1 MRILIV
7 CDFLFKY
14 GAEQARSLAHAG
26 QDVAMLVRA
35 HALEF
40 GGSMDERRRVLE
52 DLRVDGVRQ
61 YVIPGRI
68 RSPSAAPA
76 MVTVRRRLRTWQPH
90 IVHVHENHD
99 PRLLAI
105 TRGFRTV
112 FTVHDPVEHLGAR
125 AFTRRD
131 AWVAN
136 QWLRRA
142 QRIVVHAEPLADELG
157 AIVGPARIA
166 VIPHGTWPLDQPLS
180 VPAAPTVLL
189 FGRLE
194 QYKGVDVLV
203 AAMHAVWRERP
214 DVRLVVAG
222 EGPAAEVVPQDPR
235 VTLIARYIRESEVQP
250 LLSEA
255 SLVALPYT
263 QASQSGVGALAIA
276 AGVPVVVTDVG
287 ALRDLTYDPTFVARA
302 ADPPALAAAILRNL
316 DHDAGVRAAVI
327 EHARARFSWE
337 HTAELSLELY
347 RDVLRAS

>member
-14 GAEQARSLAHAG
+14 GAQQARSLAHAG
-26 QDVAMLVRA
+26 QDVSMLVRA

-40 GGSMDERRRVLE
+40 GGSTDERRRVL
-52 DLRVDGVRQ
+52 DGLRVDGVRQ

-68 RSPSAAPA
+68 RSPSAAPTL
-76 MVTVRRRLRTWQPH
+76 VKVRRRLRMWQPH

-99 PRLLAI
+99 PRLLAV
-105 TRGFRTV
+105 THGFRTV

-125 AFTRRD
+125 AFTRLD
-131 AWVAN
+131 AWVTN

-142 QRIVVHAEPLADELG
+142 QRIVVHSDTLAAELA
-157 AIVGPARIA
+157 ATAGPARIA
-166 VIPHGTWPLDQPLS
+166 VIPHGTWPRDQPLS
-180 VPAAPTVLL
+180 VPTTPAVLL

-194 QYKGVDVLV
+194 SYKGVDVLV
-203 AAMHAVWRERP
+203 PAMHVVWRERP
-214 DVRLVVAG
+214 DVRLIVAG
-222 EGPAAEVVPQDPR
+222 EGPAAELVPEHPR
-235 VTLIARYIRESEVQP
+235 VKLIARYIPEAEVQP

-255 SLVALPYT
+255 TLVALPYT

-287 ALRDLTYDPTFVARA
+287 ALPELAYEPGFVARA
-302 ADPPALAAAILRNL
+302 GDPSALAAAILRNL
-316 DHDAGVRAAVI
+316 DHNADVRRAVI
-327 EHARARFSWE
+327 EHARTRFSWD
-337 HTAELSLELY
+337 HAAELSLELY

>member
-14 GAEQARSLAHAG
+14 GAQQARSLARAG
-26 QDVAMLVRA
+26 QEVAMLVRA

-40 GGSMDERRRVLE
+40 GGSMDERRRALD
-52 DLRVDGVRQ
+52 DLRDDGVRQ
-61 YVIPGRI
+61 FVIPGRI

-76 MVTVRRRLRTWQPH
+76 MLKVRRQLLTWQPH

-99 PRLLAI
+99 PRLLAV

-131 AWVAN
+131 TWVTK
-136 QWLRRA
+136 QWVRRA
-142 QRIVVHAEPLADELG
+142 ERIVVHAESLADEL
-157 AIVGPARIA
+157 AATVGPARIA
-166 VIPHGTWPLDQPLS
+166 VIPHGTWPLGQPLR
-180 VPAAPTVLL
+180 VPTTPTVLL

-194 QYKGVDVLV
+194 RYKGVDVLV
-203 AAMHAVWRERP
+203 TAMQSVWRERP
-214 DVRLVVAG
+214 DVRLIVAG
-222 EGPAAEVVPQDPR
+222 EGPAAEQVPEDPR
-235 VTLIARYIRESEVQP
+235 VTLIARYIPESEVQP

-287 ALRDLTYDPTFVARA
+287 ALRELAYDPGFVANA
-302 ADPPALAAAILRNL
+302 GDPPALAAAILRNL

-327 EHARARFSWE
+327 EHARARFSWD

-347 RDVLRAS
+347 REVLCGS

>member
-1 MRILIV
+1 
-7 CDFLFKY
+7 
-14 GAEQARSLAHAG
+14 
-26 QDVAMLVRA
+26 
-35 HALEF
+35 
-40 GGSMDERRRVLE
+40 MDERRRVLE
-52 DLRVDGVRQ
+52 DLHDDGVRQ
-61 YVIPGRI
+61 FLLPGRI

-76 MVTVRRRLRTWQPH
+76 MLKVRRELLTWQPH

-99 PRLLAI
+99 PRLLAV
-105 TRGFRTV
+105 TSGFRTV

-125 AFTRRD
+125 AFTRLD
-131 AWVAN
+131 AWVTR

-142 QRIVVHAEPLADELG
+142 QRIVVHADALADEL
-157 AIVGPARIA
+157 AATVGSARIA
-166 VIPHGTWPLDQPLS
+166 VIPHGTWPLGQPLS
-180 VPAAPTVLL
+180 LPPTPTVLL

-203 AAMHAVWRERP
+203 TAMHSIWRERP
-214 DVRLVVAG
+214 DVRLIVAG
-222 EGPAAEVVPQDPR
+222 EGPAAELVPEHPR

-287 ALRDLTYDPTFVARA
+287 ALRELAYDPGFVARA
-302 ADPPALAAAILRNL
+302 GDPPALAAAIMRNL
-316 DHDAGVRAAVI
+316 DHDTDVRTAVI
-327 EHARARFSWE
+327 EHARARFSWD

-347 RDVLRAS
+347 RHVLRGS